1 MTSIERGGGVE
12 IENCSSNNYICEKE
26 TYDLM
31 NSTLETLSP
40 NLSQILKTESWVGM
54 GLRIQRINDT
64 WSTRES
70 TPHRKAPHGL
80 ECSAA
85 SRCEKEQHILL
96 GNALRNVEL
105 LTGKILNFIFEVK
118 EL

>member
-1 MTSIERGGGVE
+1 
-12 IENCSSNNYICEKE
+12 
-26 TYDLM
+26 M

-64 WSTRES
+64 WGTRES
-70 TPHRKAPHGL
+70 TAYGKAPHGL
-80 ECSAA
+80 ECSLDKAA
-85 SRCEKEQHILL
+85 LHCEKDQHILV

-105 LTGKILNFIFEVK
+105 ITDTILNYIFQVK
-118 EL
+118 ELETF

>member
-1 MTSIERGGGVE
+1 
-12 IENCSSNNYICEKE
+12 
-26 TYDLM
+26 M

-40 NLSQILKTESWVGM
+40 NLSQILKTESWVGI

-70 TPHRKAPHGL
+70 TPYRKAPHGL
-80 ECSAA
+80 ECSLHKAA
-85 SRCEKEQHILL
+85 LRCEEEQHILI

-105 LTGKILNFIFEVK
+105 LTDTILNYILQVK
-118 EL
+118 ELETF